1 MKKKIIL
8 SLVVIAINILPV
20 SCMETND
27 STKEGFKSVCE
38 QAQEVISECIGNSI
52 FIKSCGEGRDASRII
67 KAKDC
72 EEVLKILRG
81 G

>member
-1 MKKKIIL
+1 MKKIIL
-8 SLVVIAINILPV
+8 SLAVIVINLFPV

-27 STKEGFKSVCE
+27 STKGEFKSVCE

-52 FIKSCGEGRDASRII
+52 YIQSCGEGRDASRII